1 MVAPSAERGDMVAPS
16 AERGDMVAPSAER
29 GDILAV
35 YLRNLKLFSGTH

>member
-1 MVAPSAERGDMVAPS
+1 MVAPSAES
-16 AERGDMVAPSAER
+16 